1 MKNASQPDA
10 RIAASRDT
18 QPHQKSFSRNLYI
31 KLDHRVKEAPALS
44 RTTIAVYEA
53 LLWHRREKDSCW
65 PGYEK
70 IGKRAKVKSKTTI
83 SLHLKVLRKVGLTTT
98 KRRGYKRTNINY
110 PLRASELT
118 ESVSKKLHRKHEH
131 VIEEIIKETKE
142 TTKLRQVERELR
154 SKKSIQPR
162 SQKIAVNR
170 SYPQNDEVQLLDSK
184 KEAKASSR
192 YSSNLNHNDSKIKNS
207 DERRGGGFKPIAV
220 YVQAAKEMPLS
231 QTRSRQIAAITPGAE
246 ELPIQKSSPQQA
258 ALQPLTSYAKIRE
271 IVLGISSD
279 IQDQNHCR
287 ENVSHALN
295 LFKTIRQKRGGD
307 AEGFIQSLWNA
318 RGLTLEIIYLLDRP
332 GAYFFTVLRRQW
344 NVELSSCSR
353 SP

>member
-1 MKNASQPDA
+1 MKTAKNSSCP
-10 RIAASRDT
+10 
-18 QPHQKSFSRNLYI
+18 FI
-31 KLDHRVKEAPALS
+31 KLDHRVEEANALS
-44 RTTIAVYEA
+44 RTTTDIYEA
-53 LLWHRREKDSCW
+53 LLWFQRGKGDCY

-70 IGKRAKVKSKTTI
+70 LKKRAKVKSKTTL
-83 SLHLKVLRKVGLTTT
+83 SLHLKVLYKVGLVTK
-98 KRRGYKRTNINY
+98 KRRGKKQSNIYKVVK
-110 PLRASELT
+110 AEELT
-118 ESVSKKLHRKHEH
+118 DQIINNLRRPHTYILDEIAKEEAQARKIRL
-131 VIEEIIKETKE
+131 V
-142 TTKLRQVERELR
+142 RRELLER
-154 SKKSIQPR
+154 KCSRQDPQKSRQ
-162 SQKIAVNR
+162 QQT
-170 SYPQNDEVQLLDSK
+170 YPQTQTSEVQLLDSK

-231 QTRSRQIAAITPGAE
+231 QTRNRQIAAITPGAE

-258 ALQPLTSYAKIRE
+258 ALQPLTPYAKIRE

-295 LFKTIRQKRGGD
+295 LFKTIQQKRGGD
-307 AEGFIQSLWNA
+307 AEGFIQSLWSA

-344 NVELSSCSR
+344 NVELSSCSS